1 MPSGASAVSCSHT
14 TEPSTVGTRPAVTAA
29 SIAGT
34 TRDSTG
40 SGQPARQQAPLW
52 RHA

>member
-1 MPSGASAVSCSHT
+1 MPSGASGVSAAT

-29 SIAGT
+29 SIARA

>member
-1 MPSGASAVSCSHT
+1 MPSGASEVSCNQT
-14 TEPSTVGTRPAVTAA
+14 TEPSTVGTRPLVTAA
-29 SIAGT
+29 SIDAT

-40 SGQPARQQAPLW
+40 SGQPARQHAPLW